1 MQEVLEKLLL
11 VQALDASEAVET
23 RAETLLS
30 NRFALQKRRKNVSLL
45 ANTSV
50 SLLGYGAG
58 FVTLV
63 WCAVGIQQGS
73 MTFGDLSAMTA
84 LVSQLQGPFVN
95 LSGVLPQ
102 MIAMLGSCERL
113 MELDA
118 LPDEPECERIDA
130 KSVYEEV
137 ISIEAD
143 ELSFVYDRETVLG
156 PRQLFHPEG
165 QLHGHNRRVRRWKKH
180 ALKAAAWGLHTAGG
194 GASASAARRHNS
206 HQPRY
211 ETDFCLR
218 SAGKSSFQRHAAGKT
233 MTLASPDAS
242 EEAISQ
248 AIYASCMDAF
258 LPELPEGLNTPLG
271 ENSAGLSE
279 GQVQRVSI
287 AARF

>member
-1 MQEVLEKLLL
+1 
-11 VQALDASEAVET
+11 
-23 RAETLLS
+23 
-30 NRFALQKRRKNVSLL
+30 
-45 ANTSV
+45 
-50 SLLGYGAG
+50 
-58 FVTLV
+58 
-63 WCAVGIQQGS
+63 

-130 KSVYEEV
+130 GAVYEKLTA
-137 ISIEAD
+137 IEAD
-143 ELSFVYDRETVLG
+143 ELSFVYDRETVLDHVSFSIPKG
-156 PRQLFHPEG
+156 SFTVITGESG
-165 QLHGHNRRVRRWKKH
+165 
-180 ALKAAAWGLHTAGG
+180 
-194 GASASAARRHNS
+194 
-206 HQPRY
+206 
-211 ETDFCLR
+211 
-218 SAGKSSFQRHAAGKT
+218 AGKSTLLKLLLGVYTPQNGAVRLQLQNGALPISPATRPIFAYVPQGNLLFSGTLRENL
-233 MTLASPDAS
+233 TLASPDAS

-279 GQVQRVSI
+279 GQAQRVSI
-287 AARF
+287 ARAVLSGAGVLLLDEATSALDEDTEREVLRRLSSLSGRTCVAVTHRPAALALAQKRLHVQGKTIVQS